1 MLGSQCQSAP
11 SLIIRIFLYIQ
22 NAANIR
28 VIGLICQGMFASRIF
43 CVFGSRSGGLVSTDD
58 FKGGLNLVAQIAESD
73 FVMPFLFICMEQLG
87 SHWKNFH
94 EILYL

>member
-1 MLGSQCQSAP
+1 MKSAMKVVDT
-11 SLIIRIFLYIQ
+11 
-22 NAANIR
+22 AANIR

-43 CVFGSRSGGLVSTDD
+43 CMFGSRSGGLVSTDD

-94 EILYL
+94 EIRLFFENLLRKFKLH